1 MGNVHGPYMIG
12 MECVNEKLFHRAQT
26 ILNRL
31 YGLNEE
37 EAVKLLIAH
46 DNNLRKTLKELE

>member
-1 MGNVHGPYMIG
+1 MGNVRGPYMIG